1 MFGKTTTA
9 AAFMHVLY
17 FGLLFAVLWL
27 ARPLPAQT
35 HPSSNVSAGPT
46 IAGCPVFPSDN
57 IWNTRVDR
65 LPLDPKSQA
74 YIQSIGSDKPVHAD
88 FGSGTYDGGPIGIP
102 FVTVP
107 GNQKHVRITFEYRD
121 ESDLSNY
128 PIPPNPPI
136 EGGPNSK
143 GDRHILIVDRDNCVL
158 WEIYGARPQPD
169 GSWKAGSGAIFDLT
183 CNCLRPDGWTSADAA
198 GLPILPGLVR
208 YEEVASG
215 EIRHALRFTAPHT
228 RNNTVWPARH
238 FASKLTNPDLPPLGQ
253 RFRLKAGFSLAGF
266 SPEAQVILRALQ
278 QYGMML
284 ADNGGAWFLSG
295 TPNELWKDSVLEE
308 LKKVKGSDFEAVD
321 VSDLFVAHHSARAS
335 VQR

>member
-1 MFGKTTTA
+1 MFRTTTTA
-9 AAFMHVLY
+9 IAFMYVFYLSVL
-17 FGLLFAVLWL
+17 FDVLWL

-35 HPSSNVSAGPT
+35 HPSSSVSAGPT
-46 IAGCPVFPSDN
+46 IAGCPVFPPDN

-65 LPLDPKSQA
+65 VPLDPKSQA
-74 YIQSIGSDKPVHAD
+74 YIQSIGADKPVHAD
-88 FGSGTYDGGPIGIP
+88 FGAGTYDGGPIGIP
-102 FVTVP
+102 FVTVA
-107 GNQKHVRITFEYRD
+107 GNQKRVPIAFDYRD

-158 WEIYGARPQPD
+158 WEIFDARPQPD
-169 GSWKAGSGAIFDLT
+169 GSWKAGAGATFDLT

-215 EIRHALRFTAPHT
+215 EIRHALRFTAPRT
-228 RNNTVWPARH
+228 RNEAVWPGRH
-238 FASKLTNPDLPPLGQ
+238 FASKLTDPNLPPLGQ
-253 RFRLKAGFSLAGF
+253 RFRLKAGFSLSGF
-266 SPEAQVILRALQ
+266 SPEAQVILQALQ
-278 QYGMML
+278 EYGMML

-295 TPNELWKDSVLEE
+295 TPNELWRNDVLEE
-308 LKKVKGSDFEAVD
+308 LKRVKGSDFEAVD